1 MITLSRSLLSALL
14 AKIKKTRYRRKIQAI
29 ITSTEILSLSARFKN
44 LVKTLSKSIGFGA
57 WIKFPPKDVK

>member
-14 AKIKKTRYRRKIQAI
+14 AKIKTTRYRRKIQAI
-29 ITSTEILSLSARFKN
+29 ITSTEILSFSARFKN
-44 LVKTLSKSIGFGA
+44 PVKTLSKSIGFGA

>member
-14 AKIKKTRYRRKIQAI
+14 AKIKTTGYRRKIQAI

-44 LVKTLSKSIGFGA
+44 PVKTLSKSIGFGA